1 MKTHM
6 KSHNGKNFS
15 RIIILTIIFLLLAVI
30 SGYFLLAFYY
40 RSGFSLNTWING
52 VYCTG
57 KTVEEVNEELLSRTE
72 APVVVLKTE
81 RYGFID
87 RISLEEF
94 GFSCEYMPVLEAY
107 MEESN
112 PLLWVDNITFHKNH
126 QILPQIT
133 YDEKE
138 FRKAFESTWSVRAY
152 SQSLECYALQYSEL
166 KNGWTLYDGL
176 KDRIDIDKAFKL
188 VMEAVSQGQGEI
200 IINLDELDCFYDV
213 PMNEEQKQIEEMWN
227 KLDAFQNFDLVYDMG
242 DEQISLSC
250 YPEIVG
256 SFIKNE
262 YRADIGDGMYYPVTD
277 GQGRFVLNEEAVSL
291 FVEGLA
297 DTYDTYGKDREFMS
311 TRGDIV
317 TVPAGGTYGTKLDQK
332 TELKYLMENLLKED
346 FHTGTPHLH
355 VPEYEKQGVVRG
367 RDDIGDTYIE
377 VDMTEQ
383 KMYYYEKGEL
393 VIETDVVTGNTGR
406 RMGTPQGVNY
416 VYNKQKN
423 RVLRGPGYASPVKFW
438 VPVKGSIGIHDAS
451 WRSEFGG
458 EIYKTNGSHGCI
470 NTPTDIM
477 AELYDAVEI
486 GTPVV
491 IFY

>member
-1 MKTHM
+1 MKTHR
-6 KSHNGKNFS
+6 KKKDNHNFS
-15 RIIILTIIFLLLAVI
+15 RIIIFTVTFLLFVII
-30 SGYFLLAFYY
+30 SGYLLLAFYY

-57 KTVEEVNEELLSRTE
+57 KTVEEVNEELLSGTE
-72 APVVVLKTE
+72 APVVILKTE
-81 RYGFID
+81 KYGFTD
-87 RISLEEF
+87 RICIEEF
-94 GFSCEYMPVLEAY
+94 DFSCEYMSALENY
-107 MEESN
+107 MEERN

-126 QILPQIT
+126 QILPYIT
-133 YDEKE
+133 YDETK
-138 FRKAFESTWSVRAY
+138 FRDAFENTWSVRAY

-188 VMEAVSQGQGEI
+188 VKEAVSQGQGEI

-213 PMNEEQKQIEEMWN
+213 PMNEEQKRIEEMWN

-297 DTYDTYGKDREFMS
+297 DTYDTYGKDRKFMS
-311 TRGDIV
+311 TRGDMV
-317 TVPAGGTYGTKLDQK
+317 TIPAGGTYGTKLDRK
-332 TELKYLMENLLKED
+332 AEIKYLTENLFNED
-346 FHTGTPHLH
+346 FHTGIPHLH

-383 KMYYYEKGEL
+383 KMYYYADGEL
-393 VIETDVVTGNTGR
+393 IIETDVVTGNTGR

-470 NTPTDIM
+470 NTPSDVM
-477 AELYDAVEI
+477 EKLYDAVEI

-491 IFY
+491 MFY